1 MENHKDLT
9 FKLIQRMAE
18 QFYDLFHT
26 GFTIED
32 QQCHAACIGSKGKL
46 NWFSAIC
53 NLTRGYE
60 MKSTNRNVPCCHY
73 CMFLGPGLPAEDI
86 TSQPAWLRTM
96 FQQRPWSL
104 VEPPAQYAIP
114 SDSTKPESLYLH
126 DIFNTIRLGVFR
138 DFIGSI
144 LFDSVAALWGW
155 WYGGCKTGA
164 SAWALQAVAFI

>member
-1 MENHKDLT
+1 MKGHSYLQRFPLFIVPGTLWKKHKDLT

-32 QQCHAACIGSKGKL
+32 QQWHAACIGSKGDL

-73 CMFLGPGLPAEDI
+73 CMAGGPGLPAEDI
-86 TSQPAWLRTM
+86 TSQPAWLGRC
-96 FQQRPWSL
+96 FSSGHGAWSNLQRRMPSL
-104 VEPPAQYAIP
+104 LIVPNRRVFIVM
-114 SDSTKPESLYLH
+114 TSL
-126 DIFNTIRLGVFR
+126 T
-138 DFIGSI
+138 
-144 LFDSVAALWGW
+144 LFV
-155 WYGGCKTGA
+155 YRC
-164 SAWALQAVAFI
+164 I